1 LQKTANGSIS
11 VARPIQLD
19 EDQLWKALERLEQ
32 EAYAELD
39 DVKKTVQEL
48 VPTYTIDKRDSIK
61 EALSI
66 QNTQENV
73 S

>member
-1 LQKTANGSIS
+1 MLTKEN
-11 VARPIQLD
+11 
-19 EDQLWKALERLEQ
+19 
-32 EAYAELD
+32 YAEY
-39 DVKKTVQEL
+39 VKILKEEL

-66 QNTQENV
+66 QGAKENV